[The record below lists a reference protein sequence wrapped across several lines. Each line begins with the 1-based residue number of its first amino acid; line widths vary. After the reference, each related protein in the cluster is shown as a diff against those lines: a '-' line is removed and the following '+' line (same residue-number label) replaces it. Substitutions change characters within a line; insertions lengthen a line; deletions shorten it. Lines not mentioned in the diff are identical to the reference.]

1 MQTHRLITLA
11 LLITTPG
18 LHAQSAQ
25 WEALGPGPSHS
36 GQVEN
41 IANREV
47 VGAVNSVAAHPTD
60 PDVLFAGAV
69 NGGIWRTLNATATA
83 PTWTRLTDSLGS
95 LSIGSIEFDPTDPQ
109 FQTLLAGNARSS
121 SLGRDGGAL
130 LGLLRSTDNGASWSV
145 LSALANREILGVAA
159 RGDILLAATD
169 GGMYRSTNTGNTFSP
184 LSGDASSGLPVGVTM
199 DLAGHSSA
207 PTVLYV
213 AVTSGSGRGIFRST
227 DTGETWT
234 RVSDATLD
242 ALMNAG
248 SGTRRTEL
256 SVGAAGQ
263 VFVAVVGDNGR
274 LAGVFRSADGN
285 AHWVDIGVPQT
296 TEQNGVLFGA
306 HPGGQGSIHLSI
318 AADPTN
324 PQLVYIG
331 GDRQPYF
338 GEGVSGSGN
347 YFPNSIGA
355 HDYSGRLF
363 RGDASQPPG
372 SIWTPLTHSG
382 TGNSS
387 SPHADSRDM
396 AIDAAGNLVESDDG
410 GLYKRTQPASTA
422 GGWLSLNGNLQ
433 STEYH
438 GIAWDAV
445 SNRVIGGAQDTGT
458 TELRSPGSPIFDSVS
473 TGDGGDPVVED
484 RASTTSSTRYSS
496 YQFLGALLRRSFNSS
511 SGLTSFV
518 YPNLSLLNG
527 SPALQAQF
535 YTPLAVNHASAS
547 RLIIGANNGVY
558 ESLDGGDTITQVS
571 TAKINAFNGD
581 PVVYGVDGNAGYLL
595 FGAASNLF
603 KRADD
608 SASVAQIAT
617 LPASVVDLSVDSTN
631 ADTVFVIT
639 QTSVHHSIDG
649 GTNFAAVTGDL
660 ISTFAPGRL
669 RSMEFVP
676 GSDPMLIVAA
686 NRGVYFSL
694 ASNGYSQWSV
704 LGSGLPNAIVYE
716 LEYDQ
721 TDELLLAGTLGRGA
735 WTLDLSFG
743 PDIFKDG
750 FE

>member
-1 MQTHRLITLA
+1 MARLVVLICALA
-11 LLITTPG
+11 IG
-18 LHAQSAQ
+18 AQCANAQSGIWQ
-25 WEALGPGPSHS
+25 SVGPGPSHN

-41 IANREV
+41 ITNREV

-60 PDVLFAGAV
+60 ANILFVGAV
-69 NGGIWRTLNATATA
+69 NGGIWRTSNATATA
-83 PTWTRLTDSLGS
+83 PNWTRLTDALGS
-95 LSIGSIEFDPTDPQ
+95 LSIGCIEFDPIDAKL
-109 FQTLLAGNARSS
+109 QTLVAGNARTS
-121 SLGRDGGAL
+121 SLSRDGGAL
-130 LGLLRSTDNGASWSV
+130 LGLLRSTDNGATWSV
-145 LSALANREILGVAA
+145 LSALANRTINGIAA
-159 RGDILLAATD
+159 RGSTLIAATD
-169 GGMYRSTNTGNTFSP
+169 NGVYRSINTGNTFVN
-184 LSGDASSGLPVGVTM
+184 LSGASGSGLPSGSTL
-199 DLAGHSSA
+199 DLATQPGS
-207 PTVLYV
+207 PNVLYV
-213 AVTSGSGRGIFRST
+213 AVTGGSGRGIFRSG
-227 DTGETWT
+227 DSGETWI
-234 RVSDATLD
+234 RVSDAGLE

-248 SGTRRTEL
+248 SGTRRTE
-256 SVGAAGQ
+256 VVAGAAGQ

-274 LAGVFRSADGN
+274 LSGVLRSVDGN
-285 AHWVDIGVPQT
+285 APWVDLGVPQT
-296 TEQNGVLFGA
+296 PEQNGVIFGV
-306 HPGGQGSIHLSI
+306 HPGGQGSIHLSL
-318 AADPTN
+318 AADPDN
-324 PQLVYIG
+324 AQLVYVG

-338 GEGVSGSGN
+338 GEGVSGSSN

-355 HDYSGRLF
+355 RDYSGRLF
-363 RGDASQPPG
+363 RGDASQPDG
-372 SIWTPLTHSG
+372 SRWTPLTHNG
-382 TGNSS
+382 TPNNS

-396 AIDAAGNLVESDDG
+396 AFDAAGNLIETDDG
-410 GLYKRTQPASTA
+410 GVYKRTQPASTT
-422 GGWLSLNGNLQ
+422 GSWLSLNGDLQ
-433 STEYH
+433 TTEYH
-438 GIAWDAV
+438 GVAWDAV

-458 TELRSPGSPIFDSVS
+458 TQLRTPGSPIFDSVS
-473 TGDGGDPVVED
+473 TGDGGDAVVED
-484 RASTTSSTRYSS
+484 RASASSSTRYSS
-496 YQFLGALLRRSFNSS
+496 YQYLGSLRRRSFNASNTQ
-511 SGLTSFV
+511 TSFI
-518 YPNLSLLNG
+518 YPALALLNG

-686 NRGVYFSL
+686 NRGVYFSH

-721 TDELLLAGTLGRGA
+721 TDELRLAGTLGRGA
-735 WTLDLSFG
+735 WTLDVSFG

>member
-1 MQTHRLITLA
+1 MQIQLTITLS
-11 LLITTPG
+11 LLLTPPPLG
-18 LHAQSAQ
+18 AQSPA
-25 WEALGPGPSHS
+25 WEALGPGPSHG

-41 IANREV
+41 ITNREV
-47 VGAVNSVAAHPTD
+47 VGAVNSVAAHPSNAD
-60 PDVLFAGAV
+60 ILFIGAV
-69 NGGIWRTLNATATA
+69 NGGIWRTLNATAPV
-83 PTWTRLTDSLGS
+83 PTWARLTDALGS

-109 FQTLLAGNARSS
+109 SQTLVAGNARTS
-121 SLGRDGGAL
+121 SLSRDGGAL
-130 LGLLRSTDNGASWSV
+130 LGLLRTTDNGASWSV
-145 LSALANREILGVAA
+145 LTALANRTIHGVAA
-159 RGDILLAATD
+159 RGNVLVAATD
-169 GGMYRSTNTGNTFSP
+169 NGVYRSTNTGNTFDL
-184 LSGDASSGLPVGVTM
+184 LSGATSSGLPLGASM
-199 DLAGHSSA
+199 DIAGYPGT

-213 AVTSGSGRGIFRST
+213 AITGGSERGIFRS
-227 DTGETWT
+227 DDRGETWI
-234 RVSDATLD
+234 RVSDTPVEG
-242 ALMNAG
+242 LMNAG

-256 SVGAAGQ
+256 AAGPAGQ
-263 VFVAVVGDNGR
+263 VFVAIVGDSGR
-274 LAGVFRSADGN
+274 LTGVLRSVDGH
-285 AHWVDIGVPQT
+285 APWLDLGVPQT
-296 TEQNGVLFGA
+296 AEQNGVLFGA
-306 HPGGQGSIHLSI
+306 HPGGQGSIHLSV
-318 AADPTN
+318 AADPSN
-324 PQLVYIG
+324 PQLVYVG

-355 HDYSGRLF
+355 RDYSGRLF
-363 RGDASQPPG
+363 RGDASLPVG
-372 SIWTPLTHSG
+372 TGWTPLTHSG
-382 TGNSS
+382 TSNNSA
-387 SPHADSRDM
+387 PHADSRDM
-396 AIDAAGNLVESDDG
+396 AIDAAGNVIETDDG
-410 GLYKRTQPASTA
+410 GIYKRTQPGSATGS
-422 GGWLSLNGNLQ
+422 WVSLNGNLQ
-433 STEYH
+433 TTEYH

-445 SNRVIGGAQDTGT
+445 SHRVIGGAQDTGT

-484 RASTTSSTRYSS
+484 RASSTTSTRYSS
-496 YQFLGALLRRSFNSS
+496 YQNLSALRRRSFNSS
-511 SGLTSFV
+511 NTLTSSV
-518 YPNLSLLNG
+518 YPSLTPLNG
-527 SPALQAQF
+527 SPSLQAQF
-535 YTPLAVNHASAS
+535 YTPLAVNHASAT
-547 RLIIGANNGVY
+547 RLLIGANNGVY
-558 ESLDGGDTITQVS
+558 ESLDAGDTVTQIS

-735 WTLDLSFG
+735 WTLDVSFG